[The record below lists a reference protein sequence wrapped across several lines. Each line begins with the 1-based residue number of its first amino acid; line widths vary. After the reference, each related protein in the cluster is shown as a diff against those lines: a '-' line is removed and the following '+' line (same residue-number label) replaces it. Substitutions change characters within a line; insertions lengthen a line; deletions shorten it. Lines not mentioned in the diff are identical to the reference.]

1 MVGRGVRAARK
12 GGCAFLDAQFALRE
26 RRVSKGKGRPGDAA
40 RAGSVPNGGEGGN
53 ASLAKVAFFAM
64 IRATSDA
71 RTYV

>member
-1 MVGRGVRAARK
+1 MGVVEREICAAPK
-12 GGCAFLDAQFALRE
+12 SGGAVF
-26 RRVSKGKGRPGDAA
+26 DAA
-40 RAGSVPNGGEGGN
+40 RAGSVPNGGEGEN